1 MSRGKIY
8 GLRLTFEA
16 DFCIFE
22 SFPLPFRPGG
32 CYTVSVTRKQGTA
45 AERPGVSR
53 EHKEEQAMSQFT
65 TPVNT
70 RKTVSP
76 KGTKALVLALVII
89 LAALVIFFRCTVQID
104 TGYTAIVTTFGKVED
119 YTLEAGFHM
128 KSPFQEIIL
137 MDNREQ
143 KTPFSTQAFSSDI
156 QQVDIVGSINYA
168 INKATAMTLFKEVGT
183 DYFNKLVNP
192 RMLENTK
199 AVFSKYTAENLVSAR
214 EQLSIQI
221 RDNLSKEM
229 ERYGISIISVSIEN
243 IDFTDAF
250 TDAVEAKQVA
260 AQRKLQAEI
269 EQEQKTMET
278 QQAAQRQKIEADAKA
293 EVVKINADAEAYS
306 TKVKAE
312 AEAEANQKIAQSLTE
327 NLIRFTQINN
337 WNGQLPTYV
346 SGGAAEALPVLTLN
360 ANETDSQK
368 DGK

>member
-1 MSRGKIY
+1 
-8 GLRLTFEA
+8 
-16 DFCIFE
+16 
-22 SFPLPFRPGG
+22 
-32 CYTVSVTRKQGTA
+32 
-45 AERPGVSR
+45 
-53 EHKEEQAMSQFT
+53 MSQFT
-65 TPVNT
+65 TPLNANPQKAP
-70 RKTVSP
+70 RKAGK
-76 KGTKALVLALVII
+76 KGTLGLIVAVVII
-89 LAALVIFFRCTVQID
+89 LIALIVFFRCTVQID

-119 YTLEAGFHM
+119 YTMEAGFHL
-128 KSPFQEIIL
+128 KSPFQEVIL

-168 INKATAMTLFKEVGT
+168 INKSTAMTLFKEVGT

-221 RDNLSKEM
+221 RDNLSREM

-278 QQAAQRQKIEADAKA
+278 EQQAERQKIEADAKA
-293 EVVKINADAEAYS
+293 AVVKINADAEAYS
-306 TKVKAE
+306 TRVKAE
-312 AEAEANQKIAQSLTE
+312 AEAEANKKIAESLTD
-327 NLIRFTQINN
+327 NLIQFTQINT

-346 SGGAAEALPVLTLN
+346 SGGAAEALPVLSLN
-360 ANETDSQK
+360 AVPQPEAGTTAE
-368 DGK
+368 

>member
-1 MSRGKIY
+1 M
-8 GLRLTFEA
+8 A
-16 DFCIFE
+16 
-22 SFPLPFRPGG
+22 
-32 CYTVSVTRKQGTA
+32 
-45 AERPGVSR
+45 
-53 EHKEEQAMSQFT
+53 QFT
-65 TPVNT
+65 TPLHTQNES
-70 RKTVSP
+70 RKANP
-76 KGTKALVLALVII
+76 KGVKGLI
-89 LAALVIFFRCTVQID
+89 LAAVVIVLAVILFSLCTVQID

-119 YTLEAGFHM
+119 YTLEAGFHV

-168 INKATAMTLFKEVGT
+168 INKSTAMTLFKEVGI

-221 RDNLSKEM
+221 RDNLSREM

-278 QQAAQRQKIEADAKA
+278 QQQAERQKIEADAKA
-293 EVVKINADAEAYS
+293 QVVKINADAEAYS
-306 TKVKAE
+306 TKIKAE

-327 NLIRFTQINN
+327 NLIQFTQVNQ

-346 SGGAAEALPVLTLN
+346 SGSAAEALPVLSLN
-360 ANETDSQK
+360 ALDATETDTLQN
-368 DGK
+368 DPE